1 MFDIH
6 KSHCYTIEQKL
17 IWNIM
22 ELLKQ
27 EAPLILQEE
36 IKEELPEL
44 CQLCGKDHSNVGV
57 RMACAK
63 KNKQKG

>member
-1 MFDIH
+1 MFEINKD
-6 KSHCYTIEQKL
+6 HCYTIEQKL
-17 IWNIM
+17 LWNIM

-36 IKEELPEL
+36 KKEVLEL